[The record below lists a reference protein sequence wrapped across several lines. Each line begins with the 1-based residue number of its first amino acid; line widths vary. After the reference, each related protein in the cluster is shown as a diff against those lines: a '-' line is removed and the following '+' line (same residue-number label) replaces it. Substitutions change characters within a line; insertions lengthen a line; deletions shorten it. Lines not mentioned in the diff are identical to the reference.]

1 MNAKPYLALITLLA
15 LNAHAEPEKVKRGLH
30 WYETPPPKQE
40 QEQDPKNKKEPVIY
54 QEHQP
59 PNVPPAAELMKWHPD
74 ELSKLY
80 DEVLKYQVYRPTPEN
95 ALNQLIVKDV
105 LRRKAVASMSV
116 EGYVAMTNPD
126 LNSRSQYPITNPGRN
141 EMRRLKDDMMENK
154 LRESAS
160 DYALIFLTSVDC
172 PLCLPQRNTVKY
184 FQDKYGWQVSE
195 FNVDL
200 VPGARE
206 KFNVT
211 VTPVTLAIKRG
222 NDDYMPVAVGTESVQ
237 KMVMNSYQAIRFLSG
252 EISPTQWFTN
262 DLQKGGFFDPDAIL
276 NTESKEKK

>member
-1 MNAKPYLALITLLA
+1 MTYHLSLCLLA
-15 LNAHAEPEKVKRGLH
+15 ALVASGSVSASEDKVKRGLH
-30 WYETPPPKQE
+30 WYERPPVAAPEEDKPQE
-40 QEQDPKNKKEPVIY
+40 PSTQYK
-54 QEHQP
+54 EHQP
-59 PNVPPAAELMKWHPD
+59 PVVPPAAELMTWHPD

-80 DEVLKYQVYRPTPEN
+80 DDVMKYQVYRPTPEN

-105 LRRKAVASMSV
+105 LRRKAVASMAV

-126 LNSRSQYPITNPGRN
+126 LNSLSQYPITNPGRN
-141 EMRRLKDDMMENK
+141 EMRRLKDDMMDTK
-154 LRESAS
+154 LRESAG
-160 DYALIFLTSVDC
+160 DYALVLLTSVEC

-184 FQDKYGWQVSE
+184 FQDKYGWSIRE

-211 VTPVTLAIKRG
+211 VTPLTLAIKRG
-222 NDDYMPVAVGTESVQ
+222 NEDYMPIAVGTESVS
-237 KMVMNSYQAIRFLSG
+237 KMVINAYQAIRFLSG

-262 DLQKGGFFDPDAIL
+262 DLQEGGFFDPDAIL
-276 NTESKEKK
+276 NKKP